1 MALNLKT
8 LSPSWLAQLVTAL
21 LMSLI
26 NPVVDKH
33 KPPNTGMVHVA
44 SNSVIF
50 YSDTHGYMYAP
61 FIIPCKE
68 IQLNENF
75 SVVIIHKTVQSVQ

>member
-1 MALNLKT
+1 MVALNLIT
-8 LSPSWLAQLVTAL
+8 LSLSWLAQLVTEL

-33 KPPNTGMVHVA
+33 KPTYTVMVHVA

-50 YSDTHGYMYAP
+50 CADIHGYMYTL
-61 FIIPCKE
+61 FIIPYKGVR
-68 IQLNENF
+68 LNENF
-75 SVVIIHKTVQSVQ
+75 PVVIIHKTL

>member
-1 MALNLKT
+1 MALNLQT
-8 LSPSWLAQLVTAL
+8 LSPSWLAQFVTAL

-33 KPPNTGMVHVA
+33 KPSYTGMVHVA

-50 YSDTHGYMYAP
+50 YADAHGYMHTV
-61 FIIPCKE
+61 FIIPYKE

-75 SVVIIHKTVQSVQ
+75 SVVIKHKTL